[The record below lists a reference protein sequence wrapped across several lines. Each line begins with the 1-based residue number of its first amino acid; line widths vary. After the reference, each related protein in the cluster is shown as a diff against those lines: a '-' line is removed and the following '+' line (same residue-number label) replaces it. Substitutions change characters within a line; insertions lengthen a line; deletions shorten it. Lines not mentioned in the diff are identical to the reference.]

1 MRNGSGDEY
10 SITFTGEG
18 AFLRGFDL
26 ESPVSAFIQTP
37 PALWPGI
44 LTGLPAELAT
54 VAREPAFTLGGVP
67 MVTAALWRLA
77 REPHLPHGN
86 ITYPRPRGTQPAYPY
101 RPTLLSAPPSPPTT
115 TH

>member
-44 LTGLPAELAT
+44 LTGLPGELAT
-54 VAREPAFTLGGVP
+54 VAQEPAFTLGGVP
-67 MVTAALWRLA
+67 MVTVALWRLA
-77 REPHLPHGN
+77 RGSSGVIGTSPTHGPGAPTTPAPSGQACWSREP
-86 ITYPRPRGTQPAYPY
+86 T
-101 RPTLLSAPPSPPTT
+101 APPE
-115 TH
+115 